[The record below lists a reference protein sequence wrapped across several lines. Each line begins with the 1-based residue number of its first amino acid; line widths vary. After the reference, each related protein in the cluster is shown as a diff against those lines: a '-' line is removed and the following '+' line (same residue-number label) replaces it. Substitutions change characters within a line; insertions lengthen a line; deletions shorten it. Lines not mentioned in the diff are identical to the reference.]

1 MKRLARSCGVLR
13 TYGFVLLMFKHF
25 SVRVRFIL
33 CSWELCK
40 LRQRLSPDVS
50 VLAEPIVNA
59 PSRISSMNPCL
70 RLSQT
75 SVPVDWLFRGYSCQR
90 RLRASLIA
98 FSHLTGGMKRNPLS
112 YRGGFL
118 FFNLLCIIHC
128 DQNFRNSPRV
138 TLLEA
143 GIVFKRNNTGL
154 LMKQYWRLIW
164 FSQPRKSILQC
175 YVCI

>member
-1 MKRLARSCGVLR
+1 MRRGKDEFKGFWRAVGQLRKRSPAVLVSSERSA
-13 TYGFVLLMFKHF
+13 FVLLISKRF

-75 SVPVDWLFRGYSCQR
+75 SVPVDWLFRGCSCHR
-90 RLRASLIA
+90 RLRALLAAFLTWLSLLKGILCLIA
-98 FSHLTGGMKRNPLS
+98 V
-112 YRGGFL
+112 GFYYL
-118 FFNLLCIIHC
+118 I
-128 DQNFRNSPRV
+128 
-138 TLLEA
+138 
-143 GIVFKRNNTGL
+143 
-154 LMKQYWRLIW
+154 YW
-164 FSQPRKSILQC
+164 
-175 YVCI
+175 V